1 MIRSIITHPGS
12 AHKDEFLA
20 CAVLLSE
27 HKVPVIRR
35 EPTDKDLADPTIAV
49 VDVGGEHVPERKNFD
64 HHQLPR
70 SSNGVTCAL
79 SMVLQHLDLYEDAK
93 EFCPWLEVVEWFDCL
108 GPGGTAKTLG
118 IDREILTRL
127 NSPID
132 IILLRRFA
140 GQTRHN
146 PGEPVWEI
154 MRMLGEDLVGYICN
168 YRKRINFVEEHAEVW
183 TLEKAGENFKALFM
197 PRTDPLPDE
206 ASAGLF
212 NHVQKLGLEKE
223 ILALIYP
230 DNRGEGYGLRRFKDA
245 RQLDF
250 RKLESESDVHFAHSH
265 GFIAKT
271 SSTDYERLKH
281 LVQYAFVDKASAG

>member
-1 MIRSIITHPGS
+1 MIQSIITHPGS

-27 HKVPVIRR
+27 YRAPVIRR

-49 VDVGGEHVPERKNFD
+49 IDVGGEHVPERNNFD

-70 SSNGVTCAL
+70 NHGVTCAL
-79 SMVLQHLDLYEDAK
+79 SMVLQHLDLYKDAK
-93 EFCPWLEVVEWFDCL
+93 EFCPWLEIVEWFDCL
-108 GPGGTAKTLG
+108 GPGGTAKNLG
-118 IDREILTRL
+118 IDRDVLVRL

-132 IILLRRFA
+132 IILLRKFA
-140 GQTRHN
+140 GKTEHK
-146 PGEPVWEI
+146 PGEPIWEI
-154 MRMLGEDLVGYICN
+154 MRMLGEDLVGYIRN
-168 YRKRINFVEEHAEVW
+168 YRRRINFVEKHAEVW
-183 TLEKAGENFKALFM
+183 TLEKAGKSFKALFM

-212 NHVQKLGLEKE
+212 YHVQKLGLEKE

-250 RKLESESDVHFAHSH
+250 RKLENESDVHFAHVH

-271 SSTDYERLKH
+271 SSTDYTRLKH
-281 LVQYAFVDKASAG
+281 LVQYAFVDRASAK